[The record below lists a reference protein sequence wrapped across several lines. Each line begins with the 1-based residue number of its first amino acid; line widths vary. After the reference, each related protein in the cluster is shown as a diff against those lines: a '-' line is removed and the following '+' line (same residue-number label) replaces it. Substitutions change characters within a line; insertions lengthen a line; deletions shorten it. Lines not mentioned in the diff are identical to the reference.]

1 MSSLTIQ
8 IAPNTIK
15 TQVKKHLSIIGRRV
29 KDNTGKSLYSSIQL
43 TANEDN
49 IVENY
54 MDGAIDFIVGQLADV
69 VTITL
74 INGSYSV
81 TFSNSRWTGG
91 VNKADFTPSFNDA
104 FTRFVVA
111 YTVSQ
116 VLSMYAPEY
125 AKKYDADVT
134 NCLVSLKQ
142 LVFTKQPPG
151 NTYTAPSGTCE

>member
-1 MSSLTIQ
+1 MSSLNIQ
-8 IAPNTIK
+8 IAPSTIK
-15 TQVKKHLSIIGRRV
+15 TQVKNHLSIIGRRV

-43 TANEDN
+43 TTNEDN
-49 IVENY
+49 IVETY
-54 MDGAIDFIVGQLADV
+54 MDGAIDFLVGQLADV

-74 INGSYSV
+74 INGSYNV
-81 TFSNSRWTGG
+81 TFANSRWTGG
-91 VNKADFTPSFNDA
+91 ENKADFTPSFNDA

-142 LVFTKQPPG
+142 LVFTKQPPD
-151 NTYTAPSGTCE
+151 NTYTAPSGSCE

>member
-1 MSSLTIQ
+1 MSSLNIQ
-8 IAPNTIK
+8 IAPSTIK
-15 TQVKKHLSIIGRRV
+15 TQVKNHLSIIGRRV

-43 TANEDN
+43 TTNEDN
-49 IVENY
+49 IVETY
-54 MDGAIDFIVGQLADV
+54 MDGAIDFLVGQLADV

-74 INGSYSV
+74 INGSYNV
-81 TFSNSRWTGG
+81 TFANSRWTGG

-125 AKKYDADVT
+125 AKKYDADASNVLVT
-134 NCLVSLKQ
+134 LKQ
-142 LVFTKQPPG
+142 LVFTKQPPDSA
-151 NTYTAPSGTCE
+151 YTEPSGSCE